1 MEIKNNEVYSNLGLD
16 YMINIL
22 ISVYYDLL
30 NGITALKET
39 FKLAHC
45 RDLQER
51 GDQSFATPNKYSG
64 VNPPPPPP
72 RRKFYYPWD

>member
-1 MEIKNNEVYSNLGLD
+1 MKHNEVYPNLGLD

-39 FKLAHC
+39 FKLAHF

-51 GDQSFATPNKYSG
+51 DDQLFTPQNKYSG
-64 VNPPPPPP
+64 VNSPSPAPT
-72 RRKFYYPWD
+72 RRKFYNP